1 MSVKYNIDT
10 FPVASPSALLANNY
24 GAHILSVELQ
34 EDAWN
39 GSIIGVGDWIDFEY
53 YEEAE
58 VGEFE
63 GKIVKQMANG
73 NWLIQVLKAENAFLI
88 YNPPVVETEWTN
100 NFKKESNFYLKAG
113 VDMARAHE
121 LKQWDRFELSSNG
134 FTGDEP
140 QVGATIS
147 AVSGRK
153 PVLVAPA
160 SV

>member
-1 MSVKYNIDT
+1 MSVKYSIDT
-10 FPVASPSALLANNY
+10 FPVAQPSALMANVY
-24 GAHILSVELQ
+24 GAHILSVELE
-34 EDAWN
+34 EDCWN
-39 GSIIGVGDWIDFEY
+39 GAIIGVGDWIDFEY

-73 NWLIQVLKAENAFLI
+73 NYLVLVTKADNAFFV

-121 LKQWDRFELSSNG
+121 LKVWDRFELSADG
-134 FTGDEP
+134 FDGDEP

-147 AVSGRK
+147 SVSGRK
-153 PVLVAPA
+153 PVVTAPA